1 MQLFNIY
8 YINYDKAF
16 ELSMLIDNHVKENH
30 STSKENNFNMSGDGS
45 VDTEKISKIPLL
57 DKIIPKAAIELSAEG
72 SRVKGVVDNFKV
84 VSTKSTVLR
93 TIYQNSAE
101 IRKLTDSKIGLLVKI
116 RNTKL
121 TIDNAPDIL
130 ATKSLLS
137 GVLKDVPVEGT
148 NGIDLTQFCEVFL
161 KDSSYIFHGN
171 FGNEKIAFKIPMKL
185 ESEMESQYSISDLE
199 IGPMT
204 VIGIYRGE
212 YKIDELNK
220 KISRLKDLENMSKEN
235 SASDML
241 ESDEY
246 DNKSGSRNELDKT
259 VHFID
264 IISVIQE
271 LTVR

>member
-16 ELSMLIDNHVKENH
+16 ELSMLIDNHLKDNH
-30 STSKENNFNMSGDGS
+30 SITEENKSSIKVGGS
-45 VDTEKISKIPLL
+45 VDTEKVNKIPLL
-57 DKIIPKAAIELSAEG
+57 DKIIPQAKIELDSEG
-72 SRVKGVVDNFKV
+72 SKVKNVVDNFKV
-84 VSTKSTVLR
+84 VSTKSTVLS
-93 TIYQNSAE
+93 TIYEKSSE
-101 IRKLTDSKIGLLVKI
+101 IRKLTDSKIGMLVKI

-148 NGIDLTQFCEVFL
+148 NGMDLTQFCEVFL
-161 KDSSYIFHGN
+161 KDSAYIFNGN
-171 FGNEKIAFKIPMKL
+171 FGKEKIAFKIPMKL

-204 VIGIYRGE
+204 VLGIYRGE
-212 YKIDELNK
+212 YKINELNI
-220 KISRLKDLENMSKEN
+220 KISRLKDLENRSIQQTQSNMI
-235 SASDML
+235 
-241 ESDEY
+241 ESDEDMEEI
-246 DNKSGSRNELDKT
+246 DNKDTQEK

-264 IISVIQE
+264 VIAVIQE
-271 LTVR
+271 LSIK